1 MKKKPKVRRV
11 MLSYKKSCHISM
23 VIKTVWHIGG
33 GAHRAPW
40 STTVNSE
47 KDAHNPQVNWCLI
60 RLQKQFNGGKVAFQ
74 QMWAQLDVRPQVTN
88 TKPQP
93 QILNKDYFKV
103 DHRLKCVSV
112 IFKEKYRK
120 TILESGARLRVV
132 RADPQSIKTWCTES
146 QTDKGTS
153 WKLETFATW
162 KLVWRQWKDKVPPG
176 RRYLPTP
183 HPVQD

>member
-103 DHRLKCVSV
+103 DRSQVWILIEVPCFIWRGPFNQNALIVLIH
-112 IFKEKYRK
+112 IFCKQMLSLFRNHLIHFFIHSTVFEHLLCFTLPLSSSGLHWWRK
-120 TILESGARLRVV
+120 
-132 RADPQSIKTWCTES
+132 
-146 QTDKGTS
+146 
-153 WKLETFATW
+153 
-162 KLVWRQWKDKVPPG
+162 
-176 RRYLPTP
+176 
-183 HPVQD
+183 